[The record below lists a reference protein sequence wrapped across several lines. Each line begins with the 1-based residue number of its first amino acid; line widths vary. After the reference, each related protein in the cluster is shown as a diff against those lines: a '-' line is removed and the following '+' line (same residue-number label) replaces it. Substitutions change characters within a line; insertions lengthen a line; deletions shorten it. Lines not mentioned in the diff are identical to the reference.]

1 MNHSNTKKKMKTETK
16 AKVWR
21 FTGHVFGLPLMYIGV
36 AILVGAFFLDKISNA
51 LLITAIVLEIVGAVA
66 HFRKSLP

>member
-1 MNHSNTKKKMKTETK
+1 MENSKMTNSGNTGTK
-16 AKVWR
+16 AKVWQLLS
-21 FTGHVFGLPLMYIGV
+21 HIFGLPLMYIGV